1 MSALLS
7 FDASLRRALFDLV
20 VSTACADPMM
30 SDLHIDA
37 VRGVQIALGL
47 VDDGELGV
55 LSQSTTGSWR
65 ELARAT
71 ERERSIAYAAVVWVA
86 LADDVI
92 DDGEARL
99 LADVRRELRL
109 GDAAVRLADSL
120 ARHAIVT
127 SKIERLPPHRAFA
140 RLVVDAARH
149 DARRRVLRAA

>member
-7 FDASLRRALFDLV
+7 FDPSLRRSLFDLV
-20 VSTACADPMM
+20 VSTACSDPMM
-30 SDLHIDA
+30 CDLHIDA

-55 LSQSTTGSWR
+55 LSESTTGSWR

-99 LADVRRELRL
+99 LAEVRRELRL
-109 GDAAVRLADSL
+109 SDPAVRLADSL
-120 ARHAIVT
+120 ARRVIV
-127 SKIERLPPHRAFA
+127 SAKVERLPPHRAFD